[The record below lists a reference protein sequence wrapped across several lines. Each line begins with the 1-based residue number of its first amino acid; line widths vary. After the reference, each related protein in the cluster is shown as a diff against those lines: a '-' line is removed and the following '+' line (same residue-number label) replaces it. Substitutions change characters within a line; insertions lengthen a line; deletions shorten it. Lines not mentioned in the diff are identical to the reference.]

1 MEYLKK
7 FIYALGNIFIIY
19 ILEYLVLFGSSIIYT
34 TCGGDD
40 VKHFVINY
48 MPYILLTFNILVI
61 FILYK
66 KYYKKEQNISTKR
79 IIPLAMIGVFSATF
93 MNMLLF
99 KVGGAGTSTNMSLW
113 LVILATGFIGPIME
127 ELLFRYIYLNKL
139 IKFNDENTSIM
150 ISTFVFAILHG
161 TLYNMIYAFV
171 LGLILSKIYLKYKNI
186 GASMLVHI
194 SANLIVIFLTS
205 FDIYLLIISLIGLI
219 ISYQLEHK
227 YIIKN

>member
-1 MEYLKK
+1 
-7 FIYALGNIFIIY
+7 
-19 ILEYLVLFGSSIIYT
+19 
-34 TCGGDD
+34 
-40 VKHFVINY
+40 
-48 MPYILLTFNILVI
+48 
-61 FILYK
+61 
-66 KYYKKEQNISTKR
+66 
-79 IIPLAMIGVFSATF
+79 MIGVFSATF

-99 KVGGAGTSTNMSLW
+99 KVGGSGTSSNMSLW
-113 LVILATGFIGPIME
+113 LVILSTGFIGPIME

-139 IKFNDENTSIM
+139 LKFNDENTSIM

-186 GASMLVHI
+186 TASMLVHI

-219 ISYQLEHK
+219 ISYQIEQN

>member
-1 MEYLKK
+1 MEYFKK
-7 FIYALGNIFIIY
+7 FIYALKEIFIIY
-19 ILEYLVLFGSSIIYT
+19 ILEYIVLFGISIIYT
-34 TCGGDD
+34 ICGGNN

-48 MPYILLTFNILVI
+48 MPYILLTFNIIVI
-61 FILYK
+61 IILYK
-66 KYYKKEQNISTKR
+66 KYYKQEKNISPKK

-99 KVGGAGTSTNMSLW
+99 KVGGSGTSSNMSLW
-113 LVILATGFIGPIME
+113 LVVLSTGFIGPIME

-139 IKFNDENTSIM
+139 LKFNDENTSIM

-171 LGLILSKIYLKYKNI
+171 LGLILSKIYLKYKI
-186 GASMLVHI
+186 IKASMLVHI
-194 SANLIVIFLTS
+194 SANLIVIFLTN

-219 ISYQLEHK
+219 ISYKIEQR
-227 YIIKN
+227 